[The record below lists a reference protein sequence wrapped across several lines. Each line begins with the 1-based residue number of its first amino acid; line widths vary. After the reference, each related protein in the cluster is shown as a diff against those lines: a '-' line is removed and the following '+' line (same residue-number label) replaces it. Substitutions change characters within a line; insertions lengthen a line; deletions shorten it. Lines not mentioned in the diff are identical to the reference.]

1 MENMMINK
9 TWTATVVEEDGELLL
24 VFNKEMLDELGW
36 KEGDTIVW
44 DMGEDSNIVIAKK
57 DTTPDN

>member
-1 MENMMINK
+1 MINK